1 MSPRLRAHPVAR
13 RNGAISRW
21 YREIGTAPPR
31 PPLPGDR
38 RADVCIV
45 GAGFTGLWTAY
56 YLKRARPE
64 LEIVVLER
72 EFAGFGASGRNGGWL
87 SDHFAGSRE
96 AMARTHGRD
105 AVTALHR
112 EMQRTVDE
120 VIAVCDAEGIDADI
134 VKDGVLTVA
143 RSAAQQERLA
153 ASLEQDRAWGLGPGD
168 LAPLTAT
175 ELEARVRVSG
185 ARSAVFSPHCARVQP
200 AKLVTGLA
208 AAVERLGV
216 TVYEDTAVRAVAPGE
231 ARTERGTVRAPV
243 VLHCL
248 EGFTAS
254 LEGERRTLLPLN
266 SAMIVTDPLGDE
278 RWAQIGWER
287 AELIGDYAHAYM
299 YAQRTAD
306 GRIAIGGRGVPY
318 RFGSR
323 TDHWGITQQRTI
335 DQVQTILHAMFPATA
350 GVAIDQA
357 WCGVLG
363 VSRDWA
369 PTVAFDRADG
379 LGSAGG
385 YVGSGVG
392 ASNLAA
398 RTLADLVLER
408 DSDLTALPWVRAR
421 APRWEPEPLRFVGA
435 NLVYGLYRSADRR
448 ESESDTRRDDPR
460 ARLAGLISGR

>member
-1 MSPRLRAHPVAR
+1 MAPLARRDRTAR
-13 RNGAISRW
+13 RNGGISHW

-31 PPLPGDR
+31 APLPGDR
-38 RADVCIV
+38 HADVCIV
-45 GAGFTGLWTAY
+45 GGGYTGLWTAY
-56 YLKRARPE
+56 YLKQARPE

-96 AMARTHGRD
+96 AMARSHGRD
-105 AVTALHR
+105 AVLSLQR
-112 EMQRTVDE
+112 QMQLAVDE
-120 VIAVCDAEGIDADI
+120 VIAVCDTEGIDADI
-134 VKDGVLTVA
+134 VKHGVLTVA
-143 RSAAQQERLA
+143 RSAAQQERLDA
-153 ASLEQDRAWGLGPGD
+153 HLSEERAWGLTPED
-168 LAPLTAT
+168 SAALTAG
-175 ELEARVRVSG
+175 ELEARVRISG
-185 ARSAVFSPHCARVQP
+185 ARGATFSPHCARVQP
-200 AKLVTGLA
+200 AKLVIGLA
-208 AAVERLGV
+208 AAVARLGV
-216 TVYEDTAVRAVAPGE
+216 TIYEDTTVQAIAPGR
-231 ARTERGTVRAPV
+231 ARTDRGTVRAPI
-243 VLHCL
+243 VLRCL

-254 LEGERRTLLPLN
+254 LEGEQRTLLPLN

-278 RWAQIGWER
+278 RWSQIGWDG
-287 AELIGDYAHAYM
+287 AELIGDFAHAYM

-323 TDHWGITQQRTI
+323 TDRWGITQARTI
-335 DQVQTILHAMFPATA
+335 AQIETILHAMFPATA
-350 GVAIDQA
+350 DVAIDQA

-363 VSRDWA
+363 VSRDWT
-369 PTVAFDRADG
+369 PTVAFDRGGG

-408 DSDLTALPWVRAR
+408 DSELAGLPWVRHD
-421 APRWEPEPLRFVGA
+421 APRWEPEPLRVIGA

-448 ESESDTRRDDPR
+448 ESGSDVRRDDPR
-460 ARLAGLISGR
+460 AWLAGLISGR